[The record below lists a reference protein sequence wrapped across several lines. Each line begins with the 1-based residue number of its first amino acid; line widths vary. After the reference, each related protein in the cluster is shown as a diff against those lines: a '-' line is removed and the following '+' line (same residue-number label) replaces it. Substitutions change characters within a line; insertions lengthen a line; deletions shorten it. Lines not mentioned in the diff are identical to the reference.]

1 MKAFDFTAVR
11 SAAAAL
17 PDVEEST
24 SWGAPALKVRG
35 QMFVCQAI
43 NKQAEPN
50 TLVVRMDLAQ
60 RDALIEEDPAV
71 YYLKEHY
78 VDYPCVLSSGCRV
91 CIPTPCA
98 ISCRPRIDSS
108 AQSDR
113 SAARPNALQRTA
125 RHAGAAPRNR
135 DSSPPRATS
144 LSWSTRYSIAREN
157 YKKERETVTGNYT
170 DVLVKEGGRW
180 LFIAW
185 AGGDDPKK

>member
-1 MKAFDFTAVR
+1 MHRMKAFDFTAVR

-71 YYLKEHY
+71 YYLKDHY
-78 VDYPCVLSSGCRV
+78 VDYPCVLVRLSRV
-91 CIPTPCA
+91 HPDALRDLVQTA
-98 ISCRPRIDSS
+98 YRFVSAKRPQRR
-108 AQSDR
+108 A
-113 SAARPNALQRTA
+113 PQRTA
-125 RHAGAAPRNR
+125 THGAPRR
-135 DSSPPRATS
+135 RRAT
-144 LSWSTRYSIAREN
+144 R
-157 YKKERETVTGNYT
+157 
-170 DVLVKEGGRW
+170 
-180 LFIAW
+180 
-185 AGGDDPKK
+185 